1 MIESKPFPRTF
12 RGYCPAQVDAAVEAL
27 TTKQHF
33 LLNDV
38 ESLRARLQERDRE
51 IAVLRTEMAD
61 LIETSPTPQAMQ
73 RRMANML
80 QRTVDEISQMQA
92 EARTEADAVIAAARA
107 EMEAEQRKHED
118 VIAELTA
125 KRDALTADYEETKNN
140 LDAELAKMRA
150 EARAELDGE
159 RQDAKQEREQLLADA
174 KQEADFYRE
183 KAQRAVK
190 EAREQ
195 QIRVLEQMMGVY
207 RDLEEVPAV
216 LEAAYREA
224 KDPPGVD
231 VDSSDDHKVRAGSS

>member
-1 MIESKPFPRTF
+1 MIESAKPFPRTF
-12 RGYCPAQVDAAVEAL
+12 WGYRPTQVDAAIEAL
-27 TTKQHF
+27 TTKQQF

-73 RRMANML
+73 RRMAAML

-92 EARTEADAVIAAARA
+92 EARAEAEAVIATAKA
-107 EMEAEQRKHED
+107 EADVEQQKHRD

-125 KRDALTADYEETKNN
+125 KRDALAAEYDDTKKN

-150 EARAELDGE
+150 EARSELDGE
-159 RQDAKQEREQLLADA
+159 RQDAQQEREQLLADA

-190 EAREQ
+190 QARDQ
-195 QIRVLEQMMGVY
+195 QIRVLEQLMGVY

-216 LEAAYREA
+216 LEAAYREVKNA
-224 KDPPGVD
+224 PEGASVDDP
-231 VDSSDDHKVRAGSS
+231 AGGR